1 MIIIEIWYEVLGNTG
16 HGCVHPGRRARAAR
30 IRRKVEADPSKPQ
43 VIKMLRGAGY
53 IFSPS

>member
-43 VIKMLRGAGY
+43 VIKTLRGAGY